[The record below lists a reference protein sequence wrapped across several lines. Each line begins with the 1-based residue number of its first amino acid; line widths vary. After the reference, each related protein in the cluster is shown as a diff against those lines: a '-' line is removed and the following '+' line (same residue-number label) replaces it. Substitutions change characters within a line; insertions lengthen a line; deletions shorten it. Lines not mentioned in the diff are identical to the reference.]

1 MNDEIEALRGR
12 FGRFL
17 VFLFWLHVPLHALV
31 ALIQGESPLYAAL
44 AGTVLAAS
52 YHLMWALQ
60 GPAPATRYLSAV
72 ALMGEA
78 AILLF
83 LLRGHPWQM
92 DMHMYFF
99 AMLALTIA
107 WLDRQAIIVAA
118 LAVSL
123 HHLILLYILPYA
135 VFSQAGT
142 VERVLLHAG
151 IVAFQTAVLV
161 WLNGM
166 LIASFQRIGRMSDEI
181 IQKNVALE
189 ERTHE
194 AEEATRVKSMFLANM
209 SHEIR
214 TPMNAILGYGHLI
227 GHTNLDDRQ
236 RDYVEKIKGAG
247 SSLLRLINDIL
258 DFSKNE
264 AGKLVLEMHDF
275 DLRSTIADQVQLV
288 SFDAQAKGVRVF
300 THIGPDVPAAVCGD
314 PLRLAQVAINLLSN
328 AVKFS
333 AGGRVEIGLEVVER
347 RSGPEGERAVL
358 ELVVADDGIGMTL
371 QQQAA
376 LYKPFSQ
383 ADNSTTRRFGGT
395 GLGLAICKQILEQM
409 GGSISVRSAP
419 GKGSTFT
426 CRFEMAEAGA
436 LPTSRTLSFDQI
448 RSLRVLA
455 TDDNAASREIVQG
468 IFGHWGMRI
477 DLAASGEEAL
487 AACTDASARD
497 VPFDL
502 VLIDW
507 KMPGMDGIEL
517 ARILQQ
523 RAGDGPMP
531 VTLILT
537 AYSVDEAMAEA
548 QGIPISAVL
557 AKPIDPQALL
567 DTITMLFAHKDATVE
582 AMPREEVR
590 RNQVDPHLRGQRVL
604 LVEDNEINLEIATEL
619 LTQAGLVVD
628 PAVNGRIACDL
639 VARRGDT
646 YAAVLMDVQMPEM
659 DGLEATRHI
668 RGSRPLGTLPIL
680 AMTAHAFEEEKNKC
694 LDAGMDDHIAKPVSP
709 AALVA
714 LLNRWLKPVVPETG
728 AAGLGSRTAAA
739 DPALLLP
746 AELAPFDLATAL
758 ERVGGKAALLR
769 RLIVS
774 FGKDYGEVATAMN
787 DALAR
792 GEPEDARRRAHGLRS
807 VAGSLGLH
815 EVQSRA
821 TDLEQLLLLPSSGR
835 AAIDTEIAALDA
847 ALRSAVAAART
858 LEVPGAGAEI
868 AHDAAA
874 ADPERAAQALAEL
887 RGLLLRRSLRA
898 REAYDKFASAS
909 GVPVAERNQHPLC
922 AAVLRLD
929 YAAALDIV
937 DRIDGRA
944 EAESFGDGFDPDAPA
959 VNFVAQRNNS

>member
-1 MNDEIEALRGR
+1 
-12 FGRFL
+12 
-17 VFLFWLHVPLHALV
+17 
-31 ALIQGESPLYAAL
+31 
-44 AGTVLAAS
+44 
-52 YHLMWALQ
+52 MWVLQ

-107 WLDRQAIIVAA
+107 WLDREAILVAA
-118 LAVSL
+118 IAIAL
-123 HHLILLYILPYA
+123 HHLLLLYLLPYA

-142 VERVLLHAG
+142 FERVLLHAG

-166 LIASFQRIGRMSDEI
+166 LTASFQRIGRMSDEI
-181 IQKNVALE
+181 LLKNEALE
-189 ERTHE
+189 ERTRE

-214 TPMNAILGYGHLI
+214 TPMNAILGYSHLI
-227 GHTNLDDRQ
+227 GHTSLDDRQ
-236 RDYVEKIKGAG
+236 RDFVEKIKGAG

-264 AGKLVLEMHDF
+264 AGKLMLESHDF
-275 DLRSTIADQVQLV
+275 DLRTTIADQVQLV
-288 SFDAQAKGVRVF
+288 SFEAQAKGVRIF
-300 THIGPDVPAAVCGD
+300 THIGPDVPPAVCGD

-333 AGGRVEIGLEVVER
+333 AGGRVEIGLELVGK
-347 RSGPEGERAVL
+347 RSGPTGELAML
-358 ELVVADDGIGMTL
+358 ELIVADDGIGMNA
-371 QQQAA
+371 QQQAG

-409 GGSISVRSAP
+409 GGSISVKSAP
-419 GKGSTFT
+419 GQGSTFT
-426 CRFEMAEAGA
+426 CRFEVAEAGA
-436 LPTSRTLSFDQI
+436 VPASRAVSFDQI
-448 RSLRVLA
+448 RALRVLA
-455 TDDNAASREIVQG
+455 ADDNPASREIVQG

-487 AACTDASARD
+487 AACADACKRD
-497 VPFDL
+497 NPFDL

-517 ARILQQ
+517 ARILQE

-531 VTLILT
+531 ITLILT

-567 DTITMLFAHKDATVE
+567 ETITALFADEYAATE
-582 AMPREEVR
+582 ATSREETGTR
-590 RNQVDPHLRGQRVL
+590 QVEPHLRGQRVL

-619 LTQAGLVVD
+619 LTQAGLIVD

-659 DGLEATRHI
+659 DGLEATRRI
-668 RGSRPLGTLPIL
+668 RETRPRGTLPIL
-680 AMTAHAFEEEKNKC
+680 AMTAHAFDEEKRKC
-694 LDAGMDDHIAKPVSP
+694 IDAGMDDHIAKPVSP
-709 AALVA
+709 AALAA
-714 LLNRWLKPVVPETG
+714 LLDRWLKPVTPDAEGPDSATG
-728 AAGLGSRTAAA
+728 STTVEAT
-739 DPALLLP
+739 PVLP
-746 AELAPFDLATAL
+746 AKLPPFDIPVAL
-758 ERVGGKAALLR
+758 ERVGGKTALLH

-774 FGKDYGEVATAMN
+774 FGRDYADVAERMRE
-787 DALAR
+787 ALAE
-792 GEPEDARRRAHGLRS
+792 GEPDEARRLAHGLRS

-815 EVQSRA
+815 MVQLHA
-821 TDLEQLLLLPSSGR
+821 TEAERHVLGGE
-835 AAIDTEIAALDA
+835 IDVLGSEIDALDE
-847 ALRSAVAAART
+847 ALRPAIVAARSLGGSATGGGSVRG
-858 LEVPGAGAEI
+858 GAAG
-868 AHDAAA
+868 
-874 ADPERAAQALAEL
+874 DPRRAAQALAEL

-898 REAYDKFASAS
+898 RDAFEKFADAS
-909 GVPVAERNQHPLC
+909 GLEHPERQHHPLC
-922 AAVLRLD
+922 QAVLRLD
-929 YAAALDIV
+929 YAAALEIV
-937 DRIDGRA
+937 DRIDDRDGL
-944 EAESFGDGFDPDAPA
+944 EGNIDVMGSDVSGGDGAGTDKLAAEGF
-959 VNFVAQRNNS
+959 AQRTNS

>member
-1 MNDEIEALRGR
+1 MNDEIQTVRIR

-17 VFLFWLHVPLHALV
+17 VVLFWLHVPLHALV

-52 YHLMWALQ
+52 YHLMWALH

-107 WLDRQAIIVAA
+107 WLDREAILVAA
-118 LAVSL
+118 LAVAL
-123 HHLILLYILPYA
+123 HHLVLLYVLPYA
-135 VFSQAGT
+135 VFSEAGT

-166 LIASFQRIGRMSDEI
+166 LTASFHRIGRMSDEI
-181 IQKNVALE
+181 LLKNAALE

-227 GHTNLDDRQ
+227 SHTILDDRQ

-275 DLRSTIADQVQLV
+275 DLRATIADQVQLV
-288 SFDAQAKGVRVF
+288 SFDAQAKGVRVY

-333 AGGRVEIGLEVVER
+333 AGGRVEIGLDVIEKRGAPDDER
-347 RSGPEGERAVL
+347 VVL
-358 ELVVADDGIGMTL
+358 ELVVADDGIGMTE

-409 GGSISVRSAP
+409 GGSISVQSAP

-426 CRFEMAEAGA
+426 CRFEVAEAGA
-436 LPTSRTLSFDQI
+436 VPASRAVSFEQL

-487 AACTDASARD
+487 AACADASARN

-517 ARILQQ
+517 ARVLQK

-537 AYSVDEAMAEA
+537 AYSVDEALVEA

-567 DTITMLFAHKDATVE
+567 DTITTLFNPKEATIDAPKRVE
-582 AMPREEVR
+582 TRKGLVE
-590 RNQVDPHLRGQRVL
+590 PHLRGQRVL

-659 DGLEATRHI
+659 DGLEATRRI
-668 RGSRPLGTLPIL
+668 RETRPQGTLPIL
-680 AMTAHAFEEEKNKC
+680 AMTAHAFEEEKYKC
-694 LDAGMDDHIAKPVSP
+694 FEAGMDDHIAKPVSP

-714 LLNRWLKPVVPETG
+714 LLDRWLKPVVPEG
-728 AAGLGSRTAAA
+728 QR
-739 DPALLLP
+739 PALGNGVAASDPIPLLP
-746 AELAPFDLATAL
+746 AELPPFDLIVAL

-769 RLIVS
+769 RLIAS
-774 FGKDYGEVATAMN
+774 FGKDYADVAIAMR

-792 GEPEDARRRAHGLRS
+792 GEPDEARRRAHGLRS
-807 VAGSLGLH
+807 ASGSLGLH

-821 TDLEQLLLLPSSGR
+821 TEVERLLLSGER
-835 AAIDTEIAALDA
+835 DAAELEIAALDVALQA
-847 ALRSAVAAART
+847 AVIAARSMDGQ
-858 LEVPGAGAEI
+858 VASAGA
-868 AHDAAA
+868 AHAAGP

-909 GVPVAERNQHPLC
+909 GVPLAERNQHPLC
-922 AAVLRLD
+922 TAVLRLD

-937 DRIDGRA
+937 DRIDGRFETDPHGDSVDV
-944 EAESFGDGFDPDAPA
+944 EAPVA
-959 VNFVAQRNNS
+959 NLVAQRNPS